1 MLPDYPNLKRK
12 FRQRLIRFMQGK
24 INERAPMMARISHF
38 RQWEGADFSLTDP
51 SGTTKTSSARE
62 VKAGFSIPRN
72 LPPLKT
78 IQEVFMALNAAAED
92 MARQSE
98 TMLFQRLD
106 ESVRESGNILD
117 CAGRPFAPAVLLE
130 SLDKMWIDF
139 DENGKPE
146 MPTIVL
152 HPDLFNSIKDR
163 LPEWEADPEFRA
175 KHQEIIARKKEEWRD
190 RESNRKLVG

>member
-1 MLPDYPNLKRK
+1 MLPDYPSLKRK
-12 FRQRLIRFMQGK
+12 FRQRLIRFMQQK
-24 INERAPMMARISHF
+24 INGRAPMMARISHF
-38 RQWEGADFSLTDP
+38 RQWEGADFCYTDP
-51 SGTTKTSSARE
+51 SGATKSSSAKE
-62 VKAGFSIPRN
+62 VKAEFSIPRN

-78 IQEVFMALNAAAED
+78 IQEVFLALNAAAED

-98 TMLFQRLD
+98 TMLFKKLD
-106 ESVRESGNILD
+106 ESVRESGNVLD
-117 CAGRPFAPAVLLE
+117 NGGRPFEPALLLE

-163 LPEWEADPEFRA
+163 LAEWESDLEFKA
-175 KHQEIIARKKEEWRD
+175 KWQEIIERKKEEWRD